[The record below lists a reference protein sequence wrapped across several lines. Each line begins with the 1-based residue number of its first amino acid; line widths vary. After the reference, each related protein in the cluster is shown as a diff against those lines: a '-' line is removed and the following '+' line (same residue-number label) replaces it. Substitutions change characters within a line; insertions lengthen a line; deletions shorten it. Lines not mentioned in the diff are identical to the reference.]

1 MNEIIGREKE
11 KKILSK
17 ILALKEPE
25 FLAIY
30 GRRRVGKTFLIRNF
44 FKNEGIYF
52 EVTGQ
57 YKTNYKQQL
66 ENFHNALLKT
76 FQSTRP
82 IPKPASWKEALSLLT
97 FLIKTQLGKEKI
109 ILFFDELP
117 WLATQRSGLLSV
129 IDYEWNTEWSNVNN
143 LKLIV
148 CGSAASWVLDNIIN
162 ATGGLHNRITNTI
175 HLKPFGLGE
184 TDEYLKIRG
193 IRLKPIQILELY
205 MVMGGIPY
213 YLNQI
218 EKGKS
223 ATEIINTVCFTEDG
237 LLFSEYDRLFRSL
250 FKKAEMHLKIIQK
263 IAMKRNHISRQELIN
278 AGGFSSGGGLHD
290 KIKELVSSGFIQ
302 EFVPFGK
309 KSRDTVLKIT
319 DEYTLF
325 FLEWIG
331 PIKKR
336 GPITNPNY
344 WLNASKQQ
352 KYRTWTGY
360 AFEAVCVKHV
370 QQIIKSL
377 GIENVAGE
385 IGKWHFSPA
394 AGSKKSGAQIDLIIN
409 RFDDCINICEIKF
422 SKNKYAIDKKN
433 AHNLLNKINVFEE
446 KTGTKKQIFLTMITT
461 MGLKKT
467 MYSEDLVHSEVV
479 MKDLFG

>member
-11 KKILSK
+11 KKILANILTSK
-17 ILALKEPE
+17 GPE

-44 FKNEGIYF
+44 FKKKGLYF

-57 YKTNYKQQL
+57 YKTSYKQQL
-66 ENFHNALLKT
+66 ENFYNALLKT
-76 FQSTRP
+76 FQITKS

-97 FLIKTQLGKEKI
+97 FLIKAQTGGKKI

-117 WLATQRSGLLSV
+117 WLATQRSGLLQA
-129 IDYEWNTEWSNVNN
+129 IDYEWNVEWNNVKN

-175 HLKPFGLGE
+175 HLKPFNLGE
-184 TDEYLKIRG
+184 TERYIKNKG
-193 IRLKPIQILELY
+193 IRLKPIQIMELY

-223 ATEIINTVCFTEDG
+223 AAEIISKVCFNEDG
-237 LLFSEYDRLFRSL
+237 LLFSEYDRVFRSL
-250 FKKAEMHLKIIQK
+250 FKNSDIHLKIIQEIVK
-263 IAMKRNHISRQELIN
+263 KRNHIMRQELIN
-278 AGGFSSGGGLHD
+278 AGGFSSGGGFHD
-290 KIKELVSSGFIQ
+290 KIKELTSSGFIQ

-309 KSRDTVLKIT
+309 KSRDTVIKIT

-325 FLEWIG
+325 FLEWIK
-331 PIKKR
+331 PIKTK
-336 GPITNPNY
+336 GLIVNPDY
-344 WLNASKQQ
+344 WLNASMQQ
-352 KYRTWTGY
+352 KYKTWTGY
-360 AFEAVCVKHV
+360 AFEAVCIKHV
-370 QQIIKSL
+370 RQIIKRL

-385 IGKWHFSPA
+385 VGKWHFLPA
-394 AGSKKSGAQIDLIIN
+394 AGSKEAGAQIDLIID
-409 RFDDCINICEIKF
+409 RFDGCINICEVKF
-422 SKNKYAIDKKN
+422 SKIKYAIDKKY
-433 AHNLLNKINVFEE
+433 ARNLLNKIDVFEE

-467 MYSEDLVHSEVV
+467 MYSEDLVHSEVE
-479 MKDLFG
+479 MKDLFD

>member
-11 KKILSK
+11 KKILSR
-17 ILALKEPE
+17 ILALQEPE

-44 FKNEGIYF
+44 FKNERIYF

-57 YKTNYKQQL
+57 YKTSYKQQL

-97 FLIKTQLGKEKI
+97 FLIKTQVGKEKI

-117 WLATQRSGLLSV
+117 WLATQRSGLLQA
-129 IDYEWNTEWSNVNN
+129 IDYEWNTEWSKVNN

-175 HLKPFGLGE
+175 HLKHFSLGE
-184 TDEYLKIRG
+184 TDEYLKNRG

-250 FKKAEMHLKIIQK
+250 FKNADIHLKIIQK
-263 IAMKRNHISRQELIN
+263 IVRKRNHILRQELIN

-309 KSRDTVLKIT
+309 KSRDAVLKIT

-325 FLEWIG
+325 FLEWID

-344 WLNASKQQ
+344 WLNASTQQ

-360 AFEAVCVKHV
+360 AFEAVCAKHV
-370 QQIIKSL
+370 QQIIKRL

-385 IGKWHFSPA
+385 IGNWHFSPA

-433 AHNLLNKINVFEE
+433 ARNLLNKINVFEE
-446 KTGTKKQIFLTMITT
+446 RTGTKKQIFLTMITT

>member
-1 MNEIIGREKE
+1 
-11 KKILSK
+11 
-17 ILALKEPE
+17 
-25 FLAIY
+25 
-30 GRRRVGKTFLIRNF
+30 
-44 FKNEGIYF
+44 
-52 EVTGQ
+52 
-57 YKTNYKQQL
+57 
-66 ENFHNALLKT
+66 
-76 FQSTRP
+76 
-82 IPKPASWKEALSLLT
+82 
-97 FLIKTQLGKEKI
+97 
-109 ILFFDELP
+109 
-117 WLATQRSGLLSV
+117 
-129 IDYEWNTEWSNVNN
+129 
-143 LKLIV
+143 
-148 CGSAASWVLDNIIN
+148 
-162 ATGGLHNRITNTI
+162 
-175 HLKPFGLGE
+175 
-184 TDEYLKIRG
+184 
-193 IRLKPIQILELY
+193 
-205 MVMGGIPY
+205 
-213 YLNQI
+213 
-218 EKGKS
+218 
-223 ATEIINTVCFTEDG
+223 
-237 LLFSEYDRLFRSL
+237 
-250 FKKAEMHLKIIQK
+250 
-263 IAMKRNHISRQELIN
+263 
-278 AGGFSSGGGLHD
+278 
-290 KIKELVSSGFIQ
+290 
-302 EFVPFGK
+302 
-309 KSRDTVLKIT
+309 
-319 DEYTLF
+319 
-325 FLEWIG
+325 LEWIE

>member
-1 MNEIIGREKE
+1 
-11 KKILSK
+11 
-17 ILALKEPE
+17 
-25 FLAIY
+25 
-30 GRRRVGKTFLIRNF
+30 
-44 FKNEGIYF
+44 
-52 EVTGQ
+52 
-57 YKTNYKQQL
+57 
-66 ENFHNALLKT
+66 
-76 FQSTRP
+76 
-82 IPKPASWKEALSLLT
+82 
-97 FLIKTQLGKEKI
+97 
-109 ILFFDELP
+109 
-117 WLATQRSGLLSV
+117 
-129 IDYEWNTEWSNVNN
+129 
-143 LKLIV
+143 
-148 CGSAASWVLDNIIN
+148 
-162 ATGGLHNRITNTI
+162 
-175 HLKPFGLGE
+175 
-184 TDEYLKIRG
+184 
-193 IRLKPIQILELY
+193 